1 MDEAKKL
8 LFSQDYNV
16 GEIVTFH
23 LYREQKDGNVTVT
36 LAYQFAGA
44 PEVVC
49 KRFFYPV
56 CAEVYQNPYLS
67 WYNLICCSNNYGPIP
82 VVSYMNESVQ
92 NGKKIAATVYP
103 DDALQYMD
111 LIARLG
117 EEDYYCF
124 PFHPREYEYMLY
136 VSKKG
141 TLADYFNLDEILS
154 VYKNSGVSLDEE
166 KMKFYFQQEL
176 SWFGN
181 EEECDIEIHKC
192 LGDEKLAI
200 TGLLF
205 GYPVESTVALIKKT
219 IDMCEQ

>member
-1 MDEAKKL
+1 MDEEKKL

-117 EEDYYCF
+117 
-124 PFHPREYEYMLY
+124 
-136 VSKKG
+136 
-141 TLADYFNLDEILS
+141 DYFNLDEILS

-181 EEECDIEIHKC
+181 EEECDIEIHNC